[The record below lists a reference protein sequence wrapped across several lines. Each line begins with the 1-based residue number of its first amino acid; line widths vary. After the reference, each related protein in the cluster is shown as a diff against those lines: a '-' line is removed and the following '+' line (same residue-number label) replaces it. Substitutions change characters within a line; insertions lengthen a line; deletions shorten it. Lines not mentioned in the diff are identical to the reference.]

1 MVDPWD
7 MARTDEPKTAPEVRP
22 LGVTVLPSF
31 EAAPRLK
38 PVAEPELQPGPAAA
52 AVPPVAA
59 HVPTPAVAEPT
70 QVAHAGAHLHAQDA
84 RGARAL
90 LRRRPGR
97 APLVA
102 VPEPA
107 EAPAVATVPPS
118 VIAVA
123 TVPPSVIAVAPLS
136 PVAAPP
142 ATPGAPSLELI
153 QAELRQERER
163 ADSAEAANAVL
174 RRRLAQLD
182 DELAQFRPRAIVAFE
197 DNTD

>member
-38 PVAEPELQPGPAAA
+38 PVAESEPQPEPRAPVVVPAPASLVPAPAAE
-52 AVPPVAA
+52 PPLAA
-59 HVPTPAVAEPT
+59 HP
-70 QVAHAGAHLHAQDA
+70 GAHLHAQDS
-84 RGARAL
+84 RVARAL

-97 APLVA
+97 TPLVA
-102 VPEPA
+102 VSDTTDVHAGTPA
-107 EAPAVATVPPS
+107 PP
-118 VIAVA
+118 
-123 TVPPSVIAVAPLS
+123 TVIAVAPVSSL
-136 PVAAPP
+136 PVTPLMPGGP
-142 ATPGAPSLELI
+142 ALELL
-153 QAELRQERER
+153 QNELRHERER
-163 ADSAEAANAVL
+163 ADAAEAANAVL

-182 DELAQFRPRAIVAFE
+182 DELAQFRPRAIVPFE